1 MAQIGDIDI
10 EIVSKSGHGA
20 MPQNGIDGI
29 VIASNFVSSLQ
40 TIVSRNISPIDN
52 AVLTIG
58 RIEGELEEI

>member
-1 MAQIGDIDI
+1 
-10 EIVSKSGHGA
+10 